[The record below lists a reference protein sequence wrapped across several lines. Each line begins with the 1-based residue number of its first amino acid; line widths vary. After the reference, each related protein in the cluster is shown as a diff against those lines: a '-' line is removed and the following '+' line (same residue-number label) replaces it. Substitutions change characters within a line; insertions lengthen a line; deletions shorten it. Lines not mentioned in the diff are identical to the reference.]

1 MWSIWYH
8 LILLVIPHLILAVHG
23 IFPLLALIFLLVV
36 LSNIC
41 YHNHHQCVCEL
52 RQKSLKKRRVLV
64 FPGSQELLTRINDCH
79 YLTSQTPTE
88 KQDYGPQ
95 ALKLPRS
102 SLVQVLWLSSSH
114 RYNLVKQQ
122 AFWGC
127 SPLVIV
133 LLAWNSFNC
142 LENEG
147 CTWRDTYRVSDVPF
161 GTKSSCFHPWFPENG
176 ETSTH
181 CQVQHH
187 SLTPARYDVYFC
199 KDFHPGVK
207 SFIF

>member
-1 MWSIWYH
+1 MWAT
-8 LILLVIPHLILAVHG
+8 P
-23 IFPLLALIFLLVV
+23 
-36 LSNIC
+36 
-41 YHNHHQCVCEL
+41 EE
-52 RQKSLKKRRVLV
+52 SLKKRRVLV

-88 KQDYGPQ
+88 SRIMAPQ
-95 ALKLPRS
+95 APQAPQELSCPGFVAEQLS
-102 SLVQVLWLSSSH
+102 QVQSCEAAGFL
-114 RYNLVKQQ
+114 R
-122 AFWGC
+122 C

-181 CQVQHH
+181 CQV
-187 SLTPARYDVYFC
+187 STSFITPAKRYDVYFC
-199 KDFHPGVK
+199 KDFSSWCKVLHLLRTTA
-207 SFIF
+207 